1 MSPKKLYNVFFAHCR
16 PAFHAIF
23 PWFQALHLHLDIKA
37 PLPTEIQG
45 DPLTFVS
52 EVKERQQTKLVKS
65 PAKASLT
72 SIKEASRDDAV

>member
-1 MSPKKLYNVFFAHCR
+1 MFFFAHCR

-45 DPLTFVS
+45 DPLAFAS

-72 SIKEASRDDAV
+72 SIKETSRDDPV